1 MRRRLLASMLGIA
14 LLCVL
19 VLGVPLA
26 LLARHQVWTS
36 ARDRIREQ
44 AAAVATGIE
53 DQLDAGRSPDLQHFK
68 SLMPDRRIIVQPPTG
83 PEVAEGATIHGA
95 LLHATVIASD
105 SKVTVQAATGPTVT
119 RARQVTVIVIGLSLL
134 AAVMA
139 IGLALWLARRVGQPI
154 AQLVERADA
163 LGQGA
168 FTAASLESGV
178 PEIDHVSEVLE
189 RSARRVGT
197 LVELQRNF
205 ASDAAHQLRT
215 PLTSI
220 GLHLDEISRIGS
232 RAARTE
238 AEDALAQVERL
249 NSVIGSLLAR
259 ARGDSEQPVLV
270 DLAELVEEGSAPWE
284 RVLATLDRT
293 LLLDV
298 SAHEDVHVLARRTHV
313 LSVLTSLLDNA
324 VAHGQGAVTVTVR
337 RIDTVAELRVRDE
350 GTGVA
355 PEIAPHIFERQV
367 SGNRGTGIGLALAH
381 ALAAAEGGTLAVS
394 HTTPAEFVL
403 TLPTTD

>member
-1 MRRRLLASMLGIA
+1 MRRRLLAGMLGIA

-36 ARDRIREQ
+36 ARDRIGEQ

-53 DQLDAGRSPDLQHFK
+53 DQLDAGRSPDLQHFG
-68 SLMPDRRIIVQPPTG
+68 SLMPNRRIIVRPPTG
-83 PEVAEGATIHGA
+83 PEVVEGATISGP
-95 LLHATVIASD
+95 LLQATVIASD
-105 SKVTVQAATGPTVT
+105 SKVTVQASTGPTVS
-119 RARQVTVIVIGLSLL
+119 RARQVTLVVIGLSLL
-134 AAVMA
+134 AALMA
-139 IGLALWLARRVGQPI
+139 ISLALWLARRVGRPI

-163 LGQGA
+163 LGEGA
-168 FTAASLESGV
+168 FTAAPLASGV

-238 AEDALAQVERL
+238 ADDALAQVERL
-249 NSVIGSLLAR
+249 NSVISSLLAR

-270 DLAELVEEGSAPWE
+270 DLAALVDEGTAPWQ

-293 LLLDV
+293 LTLDV
-298 SAHEDVHVLARRTHV
+298 ASGVHVLARRTHV
-313 LSVLTSLLDNA
+313 LSVLASLLDNA
-324 VAHGQGAVTVTVR
+324 VAHGQGEVTVVVR
-337 RIDTVAELRVRDE
+337 RVGTLAELRVRDE
-350 GTGVA
+350 GPGVA

-367 SGNRGTGIGLALAH
+367 SSNRGTGIGLALAH
-381 ALAAAEGGTLAVS
+381 ALAASEGGTLDVS
-394 HTTPAEFVL
+394 GSAPAEFVL
-403 TLPTTD
+403 ALPTTD

>member
-1 MRRRLLASMLGIA
+1 MLGIA
-14 LLCVL
+14 VLCVL

-36 ARDRIREQ
+36 ARDRIGEQ

-83 PEVAEGATIHGA
+83 PAAAEGATIHGA
-95 LLHATVIASD
+95 LLQATVIASD

-119 RARQVTVIVIGLSLL
+119 RARQVTVIVVGLSLL

-139 IGLALWLARRVGQPI
+139 IGLALWLARRVGRPI

-163 LGQGA
+163 LGEGA

-178 PEIDHVSEVLE
+178 PEIDHVSAVLE

-249 NSVIGSLLAR
+249 NSVISSLLAR

-270 DLAELVEEGSAPWE
+270 DLAELVDEGSAPWQ

-293 LLLDV
+293 LALDV
-298 SAHEDVHVLARRTHV
+298 ATRVHVLARRTHV
-313 LSVLTSLLDNA
+313 LSVLASLLDNA
-324 VAHGQGAVTVTVR
+324 VAHGQGAVTVVVR
-337 RIDTVAELRVRDE
+337 RVGSVAELRVRDE
-350 GTGVA
+350 GPGVA

-381 ALAAAEGGTLAVS
+381 ALAAAEGGALDVS
-394 HTTPAEFVL
+394 VSTPAEFVL